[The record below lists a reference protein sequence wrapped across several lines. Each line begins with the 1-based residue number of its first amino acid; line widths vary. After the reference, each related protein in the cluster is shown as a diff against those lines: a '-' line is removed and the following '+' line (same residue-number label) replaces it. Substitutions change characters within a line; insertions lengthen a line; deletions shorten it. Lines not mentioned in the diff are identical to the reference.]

1 MEKTTKRKLL
11 FIGDSITD
19 VGRNRNNPDSL
30 GKGYVALIAKA
41 LADRDD
47 SERYQLIN
55 RGISGNRILD
65 IAERWHA
72 DCVSLEPDVVTLL
85 IGINDTWHN
94 VGDET
99 VFATEAGAEQ
109 FEMHYRH
116 LLASLRKKSDARLI
130 LMEPFVFPYPEDRK
144 TWRVDLD
151 PKQEIVKRLAEEFD
165 AEWIGLDAYLNAIG
179 AIDGYETLSNDGVH
193 PTKEGHQLIAD
204 AWLKQFDQ
212 GGKK

>member
-72 DCVSLEPDVVTLL
+72 DCVSLEPDVV
-85 IGINDTWHN
+85 
-94 VGDET
+94 
-99 VFATEAGAEQ
+99 
-109 FEMHYRH
+109 R
-116 LLASLRKKSDARLI
+116 R
-130 LMEPFVFPYPEDRK
+130 
-144 TWRVDLD
+144 
-151 PKQEIVKRLAEEFD
+151 
-165 AEWIGLDAYLNAIG
+165 
-179 AIDGYETLSNDGVH
+179 
-193 PTKEGHQLIAD
+193 
-204 AWLKQFDQ
+204 
-212 GGKK
+212 

>member
-1 MEKTTKRKLL
+1 MGKMVKQKLL

-19 VGRNRNNPDSL
+19 TGRNRNNPESL

-41 LADRDD
+41 LADRGD
-47 SERYQLIN
+47 SENYQLIN
-55 RGISGNRILD
+55 RGISGNKIHD

-72 DCVSLEPDVVTLL
+72 DCVALEPDVVTLL

-94 VGDET
+94 VGDKAI
-99 VFATEAGAEQ
+99 FATEQSAEQ

-116 LLASLRKKSDARLI
+116 LLASLRKKSDARII

-144 TWRVDLD
+144 TWRADLD
-151 PKQEIVKRLAEEFD
+151 PKQVILKRLAEELD

-179 AIDGYETLSNDGVH
+179 AVEGYETLSNDGVH
-193 PTKEGHQLIAD
+193 PTKKGHLLISD
-204 AWLKQFDQ
+204 AWLKQFEE
-212 GGKK
+212 GSKK

>member
-1 MEKTTKRKLL
+1 M
-11 FIGDSITD
+11 
-19 VGRNRNNPDSL
+19 
-30 GKGYVALIAKA
+30 
-41 LADRDD
+41 
-47 SERYQLIN
+47 
-55 RGISGNRILD
+55 
-65 IAERWHA
+65 
-72 DCVSLEPDVVTLL
+72 L

-165 AEWIGLDAYLNAIG
+165 ADWIGLDAYLNAIG
-179 AIDGYETLSNDGVH
+179 AVEGYETLSNDGVH
-193 PTKEGHQLIAD
+193 PTKKGHRLIAD
-204 AWLKQFDQ
+204 AWLKQFDE
-212 GGKK
+212 GGKE

>member
-1 MEKTTKRKLL
+1 MEKTTKQKLL

-19 VGRNRNNPDSL
+19 VGRNRNNPGSL
-30 GKGYVALIAKA
+30 GKGYVAMIAKA
-41 LADRDD
+41 LADRGDA
-47 SERYQLIN
+47 EHYQLIN
-55 RGISGNRILD
+55 RGISGNRIHD
-65 IAERWHA
+65 IAERWHG
-72 DCVSLEPDVVTLL
+72 DCVSLEPDVVTML

-99 VFATEAGAEQ
+99 VFATKQGAEQ

-116 LLASLRKKSDARLI
+116 LLASLRKKSNARII

-165 AEWIGLDAYLNAIG
+165 ADWIGLDAYLNTIG
-179 AIDGYETLSNDGVH
+179 AVEGYETLSNDGVH
-193 PTKEGHQLIAD
+193 PTQKGHRLIAD
-204 AWLKQFDQ
+204 AWLEKFDDR
-212 GGKK
+212 GKE

>member
-1 MEKTTKRKLL
+1 MEKMQKKRLL

-19 VGRNRNNPDSL
+19 AGRDRNKPEAL
-30 GKGYVALIAKA
+30 GKGYVAMIAKN
-41 LADRDD
+41 LAQTGFA
-47 SERYQLIN
+47 ENYEVIN
-55 RGISGNRILD
+55 RGISGNQIHD

-94 VGDET
+94 VGDEM
-99 VFATEAGAEQ
+99 VFATERAAEQ

-151 PKQEIVKRLAEEFD
+151 PKQEIVKRLAEEFE

-193 PTKEGHQLIAD
+193 PTKKGHRLIAD
-204 AWLKQFDQ
+204 AWLKQFEE